1 MVNARAR
8 RRIGRWAARLA
19 VGGLTVGA
27 VATAAVHLGP
37 TLWELTAPADRLG
50 ALVAEAERDLTQRRA
65 PDVATGS
72 GGALA
77 LTGASSRATASGPG
91 STDDA
96 RREPFARV
104 GARISVTEP
113 PSAAQAR
120 PGETAVSG
128 EAEPTFTGDVVRGQT
143 VYRMN
148 GDVIGDPGRHGD
160 QMVEA
165 GYEYQFGKRGLEKVK
180 LWEVRR

>member
-1 MVNARAR
+1 M
-8 RRIGRWAARLA
+8 GRLAARLA
-19 VGGLTVGA
+19 VGGLIVGG

-37 TLWELTAPADRLG
+37 TVWELTAPADRLG
-50 ALVAEAERDLTQRRA
+50 VLVAEAERELVQRRV
-65 PDVATGS
+65 PDVASGS

-77 LTGASSRATASGPG
+77 LTSASSRATASGPD

-113 PSAAQAR
+113 PPASQAR
-120 PGETAVSG
+120 PGESAVSG
-128 EAEPTFTGDVVRGQT
+128 EAEPAFTVEGVRGQT